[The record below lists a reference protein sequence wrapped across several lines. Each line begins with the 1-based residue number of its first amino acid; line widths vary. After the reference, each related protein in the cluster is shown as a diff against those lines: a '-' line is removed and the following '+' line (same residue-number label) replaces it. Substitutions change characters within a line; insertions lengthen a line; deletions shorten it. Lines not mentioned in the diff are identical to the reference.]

1 MIKNIEKDI
10 SAISKEF
17 NNLKGKLSTRK
28 NIRNMRTQNEIKAK
42 LSELIKE
49 SVIIEKEL
57 EDYRTECEEN
67 GLIPEYDIIKHY
79 ESQIDVL
86 TLRISMLQWVLNV

>member
-10 SAISKEF
+10 SVVSKDF
-17 NNLKGKLSTRK
+17 NNLKSKLSTRK
-28 NIRNMRTQNEIKAK
+28 NIRKMRAQNEIKAK

-79 ESQIDVL
+79 ESQIGVL
-86 TLRISMLQWVLNV
+86 TLRIYMLQWVLNV

>member
-1 MIKNIEKDI
+1 MIKNIEKDV
-10 SAISKEF
+10 SALSKDF

-28 NIRNMRTQNEIKAK
+28 NIRKMRTQKEIKAK

-57 EDYRTECEEN
+57 EDYMTECKEN
-67 GLIPEYDIIKHY
+67 GLIPEYDIRKNY
-79 ESQIDVL
+79 ESQIYIL
-86 TLRISMLQWVLNV
+86 TLRISMLQWVLNE

>member
-1 MIKNIEKDI
+1 MVKNIEKDI

-28 NIRNMRTQNEIKAK
+28 NIRKMRTRNEIKAK
-42 LSELIKE
+42 LSKLIKN

-67 GLIPEYDIIKHY
+67 GLIPEYEITNHY
-79 ESQIDVL
+79 KSQIDVL
-86 TLRISMLQWVLNV
+86 TLKICTLQWVLNE

>member
-1 MIKNIEKDI
+1 MIKNIEKDV
-10 SAISKEF
+10 SALSKDF

-28 NIRNMRTQNEIKAK
+28 NIRKMRTQKEIKVK

-57 EDYRTECEEN
+57 EDYMTECKEN
-67 GLIPEYDIIKHY
+67 GLIPEYDIRKNY
-79 ESQIDVL
+79 ESQIYIL
-86 TLRISMLQWVLNV
+86 SLRISMLQWVLNE

>member
-1 MIKNIEKDI
+1 MVKNIEKDI

-28 NIRNMRTQNEIKAK
+28 NIRKMRTRNEIKAK
-42 LSELIKE
+42 LSELIKN

-67 GLIPEYDIIKHY
+67 GLIPEYEITNHY
-79 ESQIDVL
+79 KSQIDVL
-86 TLRISMLQWVLNV
+86 TLKICTLQWVLNE

>member
-1 MIKNIEKDI
+1 MLKNIEKDV
-10 SAISKEF
+10 SAISKDF

-28 NIRNMRTQNEIKAK
+28 NIRKMRTQKEIKSK

-57 EDYRTECEEN
+57 EDYMTECKEN
-67 GLIPEYDIIKHY
+67 GLIPEYDIRKNY
-79 ESQIDVL
+79 ESQIYVL
-86 TLRISMLQWVLNV
+86 TLRISMLQWVLNE

>member
-28 NIRNMRTQNEIKAK
+28 NIRKMRTQNEIKAK

-49 SVIIEKEL
+49 TVIIEKEL
-57 EDYRTECEEN
+57 EDYRTECEES
-67 GLIPEYDIIKHY
+67 GLIPEYEITNHY
-79 ESQIDVL
+79 KLQIDVL
-86 TLRISMLQWVLNV
+86 TLKICTLQWVLNE

>member
-1 MIKNIEKDI
+1 MIKNIEKDV
-10 SAISKEF
+10 SAISKDF

-28 NIRNMRTQNEIKAK
+28 NIRKMRTQKEIKAK

-57 EDYRTECEEN
+57 EDYMTECNEN
-67 GLIPEYDIIKHY
+67 GLIPEYDIRKNY
-79 ESQIDVL
+79 ESQIYIL
-86 TLRISMLQWVLNV
+86 TLRISMLQWVLNE

>member
-10 SAISKEF
+10 SVISKDF
-17 NNLKGKLSTRK
+17 NNLKSKLSTRK
-28 NIRNMRTQNEIKAK
+28 NIRKMRTQNEIKAK

-49 SVIIEKEL
+49 SVIIEKES
-57 EDYRTECEEN
+57 ENYRTECKKN

>member
-10 SAISKEF
+10 SVISKDF
-17 NNLKGKLSTRK
+17 NNLKSKLSTRK
-28 NIRNMRTQNEIKAK
+28 NIRKMCAKNEIKAK

-79 ESQIDVL
+79 ESQIGVL

>member
-10 SAISKEF
+10 SVISKDF
-17 NNLKGKLSTRK
+17 NNLKSKLSTRK
-28 NIRNMRTQNEIKAK
+28 NIRKMCPKNEIKAK

-79 ESQIDVL
+79 ESQIGVL

>member
-1 MIKNIEKDI
+1 MIKNIEKDV
-10 SAISKEF
+10 STLSKDF

-28 NIRNMRTQNEIKAK
+28 NIRKMRTQKEIKAK

-57 EDYRTECEEN
+57 EDYMTECKEN
-67 GLIPEYDIIKHY
+67 GLIPEYDIRKNY
-79 ESQIDVL
+79 ESQIYVL
-86 TLRISMLQWVLNV
+86 TLRISMLQWVLNE

>member
-10 SAISKEF
+10 SASSKKF

-28 NIRNMRTQNEIKAK
+28 NIRKMRTQNEIKAK

-49 SVIIEKEL
+49 SVIIEKES

-67 GLIPEYDIIKHY
+67 GLIPEYEITNHY
-79 ESQIDVL
+79 KSQIDVL
-86 TLRISMLQWVLNV
+86 TLKICTLQWVLNK